1 MAQRYRL
8 LKDGA
13 VVNTILASQSEIE
26 KIQSEIDSS
35 SRTDIDTVEAVV
47 VVSIPSEEVSAPRT
61 WTAHDIRTGM
71 TLSERVSWDN
81 DSHNAI
87 VTAKIEMAEPKKLE
101 DTTAVLDLLVDASV
115 ISGDTKTAILA

>member
-47 VVSIPSEEVSAPRT
+47 VVSI
-61 WTAHDIRTGM
+61 
-71 TLSERVSWDN
+71 L
-81 DSHNAI
+81 
-87 VTAKIEMAEPKKLE
+87 
-101 DTTAVLDLLVDASV
+101 
-115 ISGDTKTAILA
+115 